1 MKLIYI
7 DTETTGTDTEHCA
20 ITQLAG
26 CIVADGK
33 SEDFNF
39 FMKPFEGALITDEA
53 LKIQNK
59 TCEEIMSYSSDKKTF
74 VDFTSLLGKYIDRYE
89 KSDKFFF
96 IGYNSR
102 FDSDMIRNWFKR
114 NGDNY
119 YGSWFWMPD
128 IDVMALAA
136 RALINIRNTLPNFRL
151 ETVSKYLFPND
162 ADVQNPQFH
171 DARYDIL
178 MTRKIMQIIGVGIIK
193 KDGEK

>member
-1 MKLIYI
+1 MKLVYI
-7 DTETTGTDTEHCA
+7 DTETTGTDTKHCA

-26 CIVADGK
+26 TILADGK

-39 FMKPFEGALITDEA
+39 FMKPFESALITDEA
-53 LKIQNK
+53 LIVQKK
-59 TCEEIMSYSSDKKTF
+59 TKEEIMSYPSDKKVF
-74 VDFTSLLGKYIDRYE
+74 VDFTALLGKYVDRYE

-102 FDSDMIRNWFKR
+102 FDSDMIRNWFER
-114 NGDNY
+114 NGDKY

-136 RALINIRNTLPNFRL
+136 RALMNVRSTLPNFRL
-151 ETVSKYLFPND
+151 ETVAKYLFPND
-162 ADVQNPQFH
+162 LEIKNPEFH

-178 MTRKIMQIIGVGIIK
+178 MTRKIMQIVGVGIIK
-193 KDGEK
+193 KDEV